1 MTLFYIANSDVNKVK
16 QDQKVY
22 SSDIRKVERDLTEEL
37 FCHVLTTNGKFVGMG
52 YYNFISKIRVRFLSY
67 EPLTTI
73 DTTWVEAR
81 VRKIVSQKE
90 DLGYHDHYRVIY
102 DENDFM
108 PGLVVDKFG
117 ESLVLQIT
125 SLGMDKLKD
134 AIVTS
139 LVNIFQ
145 PRCIYNKSDLPTRLK
160 EGLQP
165 VTEVLYGTPEIEE
178 IREHGIV
185 LSVDY
190 VNGQKTGYY
199 LDQSQNRLL
208 MRQYA
213 KGRDCLDLF
222 CNQGGFALNLSK
234 GGAKS
239 VVAVDT
245 SKIALDQ
252 LQDSI
257 QKNQLTGITTIQEN
271 CFDILREYIK
281 SGTTF
286 DLIILDPPALT
297 HDYEFINKAKEAYL
311 TLNRYALSCL
321 RTGGIL
327 LTCSCSGHLSLP
339 VFLEILKKASAM
351 NNTLTKLLAVNLQ
364 APDHAPLINTEY
376 GVYLKTVILQ
386 KVEF

>member
-1 MTLFYIANSDVNKVK
+1 MTYFYIASSDVNKVK

-22 SSDIRKVERDLTEEL
+22 SSDIRKVERDYEEDL
-37 FCHVLTTNGKFVGMG
+37 FCHVLTTNGKFVAFG
-52 YYNFISKIRVRFLSY
+52 YYNFLSKIRIRFLSY
-67 EPLTTI
+67 QPLEKI
-73 DTTWVEAR
+73 DQAWIEKR
-81 VRKIVSQKE
+81 IQQIVHQKE
-90 DLGYHDHYRVIY
+90 ALGYHDHYRVIY

-117 ESLVLQIT
+117 GSLVLQIT
-125 SLGMDKLKD
+125 SLGMEKLKSD
-134 AIVTS
+134 LVTS
-139 LVNIFQ
+139 LVNIFH
-145 PRCIYNKSDLPTRLK
+145 PHCIYNKSDLATRTK

-165 VTEVLYGTPEIEE
+165 ITEVLYGTPQVEE
-178 IREHGIV
+178 IKEHDLLLAI
-185 LSVDY
+185 DY

-199 LDQSQNRLL
+199 LDQSQNRYL

-213 KGRDCLDLF
+213 QGRDCLDLF
-222 CNQGGFALNLSK
+222 CNQGGFALNLLK

-245 SKIALDQ
+245 SSLALEQ
-252 LQDSI
+252 LKFNME
-257 QKNQLTGITTIQEN
+257 KNQLTGITTIQEN
-271 CFDILREYIK
+271 CFDVLREYIK
-281 SGTTF
+281 NKTTF

-297 HDYEFINKAKEAYL
+297 HDYEFLNKAKEAYL
-311 TLNRYALSCL
+311 TLNRYALNCL
-321 RTGGIL
+321 RPGGIL

-339 VFLEILKKASAM
+339 VFLEVLKKASAM

-376 GVYLKTVILQ
+376 GIYLKTVILQ